1 LLVVAFLGK
10 TVDEGKGK
18 STVLALGG
26 ENFSSEADSD
36 ENSSDLKDRVDFGH
50 QVLLSTVVLTV
61 SQLGLSEEILPMPP
75 VFSVVCFFGKLS
87 DDVENSS
94 DLNERVDFG
103 HEVLLFAVVLTVS
116 QLGLSEEILPMAPVF
131 SVVCFFRKLL
141 DDVEN
146 SSSISGSKVVD
157 VLWPPIDTIR
167 FALPA
172 GVIGMAVVEVVVE
185 TVVVEVVLVNVVVG
199 VVGLLGV
206 DG

>member
-1 LLVVAFLGK
+1 LGK
-10 TVDEGKGK
+10 TVDTEGKGK

-36 ENSSDLKDRVDFGH
+36 EISSGLNERVDGH
-50 QVLLSTVVLTV
+50 TGHKVLLATVVLTV
-61 SQLGLSEEILPMPP
+61 SQLGLGEEILPMPP
-75 VFSVVCFFGKLS
+75 VFSVECFFRKLL

-94 DLNERVDFG
+94 SISG
-103 HEVLLFAVVLTVS
+103 STVVLTVS

-141 DDVEN
+141 DEVEN
-146 SSSISGSKVVD
+146 SSSISGSKVVV

-167 FALPA
+167 FALLA
-172 GVIGMAVVEVVVE
+172 GVIGVVVVEVVVE
-185 TVVVEVVLVNVVVG
+185 TVVVDVVDVVVG